1 MAGGTVS
8 AYVIY
13 EAEIIDPVRYEDY
26 RAKTAASLAAAGARY
41 IVRGGDMEVLEGEP
55 PAGRIVIAEFPTM
68 ESALAWY
75 GSEEYMQ
82 IRTIRDGA
90 ARARIYVV
98 DGIQ

>member
-1 MAGGTVS
+1 
-8 AYVIY
+8 
-13 EAEIIDPVRYEDY
+13 
-26 RAKTAASLAAAGARY
+26 
-41 IVRGGDMEVLEGEP
+41 MEVLEGEP

-75 GSEEYMQ
+75 TSEEYTQ